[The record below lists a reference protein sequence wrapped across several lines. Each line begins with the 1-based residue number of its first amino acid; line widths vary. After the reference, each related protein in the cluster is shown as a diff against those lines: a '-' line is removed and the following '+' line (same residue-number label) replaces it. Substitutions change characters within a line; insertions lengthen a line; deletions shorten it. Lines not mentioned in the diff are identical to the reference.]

1 MSARSY
7 VLGAGLSLGLLLAI
21 LYGALLSAGLSVKGM
36 DFLFLYTPARILMAG
51 HAAQLYD
58 YHTVSHMEAVVVAP
72 LKMVRGGMP
81 NVYPPYIAPLMV
93 PLALL
98 PYNAAYFLWLAFNAV
113 LLLLSMHTLEVYAGI
128 RGRAAFVARFAVFLF
143 LPVLVALLQGQTT
156 MVVLAGWTLAF
167 VALRGGSETVAGL
180 ALAVTLIKPQYAL
193 PWFLVLLLTRRW
205 RALAIVALVACLL
218 AVLATV
224 TAGPSIIPSYAHSL
238 LQAGDGRHEFALF
251 NDAANRGLAAFFNM
265 LLPAGPARI
274 ATAVFDVCAVLLLC
288 LQALRNRALDVSLG
302 LAVVVALLVSP
313 HVLIHDL
320 TLLLIPFAVVL
331 RHARSARTYTG
342 LGVLYIA
349 VAGGFLLTFYVRF
362 QLPTLAMAALALWLF
377 RLGSAG
383 PAGATELSLT
393 RTLYRAQRFR
403 SIRIRRRGVTPAR

>member
-1 MSARSY
+1 MPSVRSY
-7 VLGAGLSLGLLLAI
+7 VLGTGLSLGLLLGI
-21 LYGALLSAGLSVKGM
+21 LYGALLSAGLSMKGQ

-58 YHTVSHMEAVVVAP
+58 YHTVAHMEAVVVAP
-72 LKMVRGGMP
+72 LKMARGGMP

-113 LLLLSMHTLEVYAGI
+113 LLLLSLRALETYAGI
-128 RGRAAFVARFAVFLF
+128 RGKAAVVARFAVFLF

-156 MVVLAGWTLAF
+156 IVVLAGWTLAF

-180 ALAVTLIKPQYAL
+180 ALSVTLIKPQYAL
-193 PWFLVLLLTRRW
+193 PWLIVLVLTRRW
-205 RALAIVALVACLL
+205 RALSAVTLVACLL
-218 AVLATV
+218 IVLAV
-224 TAGPSIIPSYAHSL
+224 ATAGLSIIPSYVHSL
-238 LQAGDGRHEFALF
+238 LQTGDGRHEFALF
-251 NDAANRGLAAFFNM
+251 DDTANRGLAAFFNL
-265 LLPAGPARI
+265 LLPAWPARI
-274 ATAVFDVCAVLLLC
+274 TTVLSGLCALLLLC
-288 LQALRNRALDVSLG
+288 RQALRDRALDLSLG

-320 TLLLIPFAVVL
+320 TLLLIPFAVAL
-331 RHARSARTYTG
+331 RYRHSAQTYAG

-349 VAGGFLLTFYVRF
+349 IAGGFLLAFHVRF

-377 RLGSAG
+377 RIGSRHSAAVSTG
-383 PAGATELSLT
+383 SGA
-393 RTLYRAQRFR
+393 AAVPV
-403 SIRIRRRGVTPAR
+403 RRRSDRAPLETQS